1 MSHSVFICAAFT
13 AAPLVRS
20 MHTTLRARGVTCLS
34 GWADTAGDEPED
46 LEKHSPEDLYNYW
59 RKNRDGITS
68 ADTVIVLADTPMR
81 EGHAEAEWARMH
93 GKRIVWVGR
102 PTLTA
107 TIADFIRVA
116 TPIEA
121 IDNVLA
127 ITRRS
132 VTQPAPECE
141 RVYVIGNDGHE
152 ADDGVPV
159 KCDRPARDGRMC
171 AECATME
178 AP

>member
-1 MSHSVFICAAFT
+1 MTPHSVFICAAFS

-34 GWADTAGDEPED
+34 GWADEAGDEPED
-46 LEKHSPEDLYNYW
+46 LERFSEGDLYGFW
-59 RKNRDGITS
+59 FKNRDGIS
-68 ADTVIVLADTPMR
+68 RADTIIVLADTPMR
-81 EGHAEAEWARMH
+81 EGHAECEYARML

-127 ITRRS
+127 ITRRA
-132 VTQPAPECE
+132 VTQPAP
-141 RVYVIGNDGHE
+141 
-152 ADDGVPV
+152 
-159 KCDRPARDGRMC
+159 
-171 AECATME
+171 AEVTT
-178 AP
+178 